1 MGGEVMI
8 EVSLIEF
15 EEGAEKPLFAHQ
27 FENHPRIGEWIILA
41 NDKTYQ
47 VLMIVNYE
55 NPEAGTVVY
64 VKYLGN
70 VLDCIDRL
78 GSGTYI

>member
-1 MGGEVMI
+1 MI

-15 EEGAEKPLFAHQ
+15 EQGAEKPLYEHQ
-27 FENHPRIGEWIILA
+27 FETHPRIGEWLVLA

-47 VLMIVNYE
+47 VLMIAHHE
-55 NPEAGTVVY
+55 SPEAGTVVY
-64 VKYLGN
+64 VKYLGS

-78 GSGTYI
+78 GSGTAF

>member
-1 MGGEVMI
+1 MI

-15 EEGAEKPLFAHQ
+15 EQGAEKPLYEHQ
-27 FENHPRIGEWIILA
+27 FETHPRIGEWLVLA

-47 VLMIVNYE
+47 VLMIAHHE
-55 NPEAGTVVY
+55 SPEAGTVVY

-78 GSGTYI
+78 GSGTAF

>member
-1 MGGEVMI
+1 MI

-15 EEGAEKPLFAHQ
+15 EQGVEKSLFEHQ
-27 FENHPRIGEWIILA
+27 FETHPRIGEWIILS

-47 VLMIVNYE
+47 VLMIANYE
-55 NPEAGTVVY
+55 SPEAGTVVY

-78 GSGTYI
+78 GSGTDI